1 MKTWIKILLALVV
14 IVLILQLPFFTPE
27 KNYSKAEP
35 VDDIALAYD
44 VPMNVLMDLNESCYA
59 CHSNYT
65 EEYPW
70 YYNIQPVSWM
80 MNKHIEDAK
89 EELNFTDFAQ
99 YTPEKAAKKFKEIKE
114 TMDERTMP
122 LKSYLWLHDEAK
134 MSDKQYKRV
143 AEWAQKMHD
152 EIMDSLQKK

>member
-1 MKTWIKILLALVV
+1 MKTWIKILIAVV
-14 IVLILQLPFFTPE
+14 ILLLILQLPVFTPD
-27 KNYSKAEP
+27 KNYSKLEP
-35 VDDIALAYD
+35 VDDIALKYD

-65 EEYPW
+65 EKYPW
-70 YYNIQPVSWM
+70 YYNIQPVSWW

-89 EELNFTDFAQ
+89 DELNFTEFAK

-122 LKSYLWLHDEAK
+122 LRSYLWLHDEAK

-143 AEWAQKMHD
+143 AEWAEKQHD
-152 EIMDSLQKK
+152 KLMDSVQK